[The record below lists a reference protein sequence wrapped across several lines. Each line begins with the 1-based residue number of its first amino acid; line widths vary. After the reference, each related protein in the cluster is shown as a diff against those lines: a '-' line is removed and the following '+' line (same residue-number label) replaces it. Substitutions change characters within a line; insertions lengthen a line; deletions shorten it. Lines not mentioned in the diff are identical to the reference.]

1 MNFIETLFPGLAGLS
16 NIHPLF
22 VHFPIAFWTG
32 ALLLEGLAVTRDER
46 LHSTAAWFLH
56 LGTLAALVTVPT
68 GFAAE
73 YAAALADPRGHHG
86 PTHQPIHIHRAWM
99 LVTTGVGFCVSAY
112 FFWVDRKSVWPFHR
126 WGLLAATAVLAA
138 LVAMGA
144 DRGARLVYEFGT
156 GVRPALLKTPA
167 EADNADTGHGHSD
180 EADSHSE

>member
-1 MNFIETLFPGLAGLS
+1 MNLIETLFPGLAGLS

-22 VHFPIAFWTG
+22 VHFPIAFWLG

-56 LGTLAALVTVPT
+56 LGTLTALVTVPT

-73 YAAALADPRGHHG
+73 HAAALADPLGHHG
-86 PTHQPIHIHRAWM
+86 PAHQPIHVHRTWM

-112 FFWVDRKSVWPFHR
+112 FVWVDRRLKWPFHR
-126 WGLLAATAVLAA
+126 WGLLAATTLLAA

-144 DRGARLVYEFGT
+144 DRGAQLVYEFGI

-167 EADNADTGHGHSD
+167 ATGDTGHGHSPPD
-180 EADSHSE
+180 DADPH